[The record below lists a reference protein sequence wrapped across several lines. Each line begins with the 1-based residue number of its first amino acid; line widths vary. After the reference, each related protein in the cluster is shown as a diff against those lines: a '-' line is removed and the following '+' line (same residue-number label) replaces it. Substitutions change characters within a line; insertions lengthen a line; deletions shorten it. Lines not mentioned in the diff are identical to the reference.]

1 MGENETMINTPVVG
15 SVDYLIDLIV
25 ITVGQCRVFG
35 IEEYEMQFE
44 LLMKRLQK
52 KLGMDMESTI
62 KYVEKYV
69 EQEVA
74 A

>member
-1 MGENETMINTPVVG
+1 MINTPVVG

-25 ITVGQCRVFG
+25 ITVGQCRIFR

-52 KLGMDMESTI
+52 KLGLDMESTI

-74 A
+74 E